1 MKIVLIDDH
10 PLVTASL
17 ADRLR
22 SLGHDVS
29 VHFTLQEAR
38 QSLQSEVTDL
48 GILDID
54 LGGDQGT
61 DLLLDRALAD
71 CLPATVVILSGTTD
85 RDEIVMAL
93 YSGAHAFVTKSIP
106 FDDVVTAVLDAIHYT
121 DADEP
126 VMWVPAERRFKPA
139 SDIFPRGV
147 VLSPRERDVFRLLRR
162 GLTDKAIASE
172 LERSVHTIRV
182 QIRSILRKRGK
193 TRRSVH
199 Y

>member
-22 SLGHDVS
+22 SLGHDVF
-29 VHFTLQEAR
+29 VHFTLQDAR
-38 QSLQSEVTDL
+38 RFVQSEATDL
-48 GILDID
+48 CILDID

-61 DLLLDRALAD
+61 DLLLDPALAD
-71 CLPATVVILSGTTD
+71 CLPSTVVILSGTTD

-106 FDDVVTAVLDAIHYT
+106 FDDVVKAVLDAVQFA
-121 DADEP
+121 DFDEP
-126 VMWVPAERRFKPA
+126 VMWAPAERCFKPA
-139 SDIFPRGV
+139 SEMFPRGV

-162 GLTDKAIASE
+162 GLTDKAIATE